1 VAWWG
6 ENSFVNDVFL
16 GYDDK
21 NGSRM
26 EGCNVKIALL
36 NRGDALS
43 TQVCEAFIAQAST
56 LGMTVDE
63 ASPDFVISVGG
74 DGTMLHA
81 FHKYIDRLEDISFV
95 GIHTGHLGF
104 YADWKVDEIGQ
115 MLQLM
120 KDIDLPSEE
129 KKKVKYPLVQVDVTV
144 DGVTTRHL
152 ALNECTLRGYGST
165 LVAKIDINDDLF
177 EMFRGDG
184 ICVSTPS
191 GSTAYSRS
199 LGGALLHPS
208 LEAIQIAEM
217 ASINNRVYRTISS
230 PVVLPKHH
238 HCDIYPRTDQ
248 ELSVTVDHLE
258 FRYPSVESIRF
269 QVADVKVRFARL
281 RPFPYWQ
288 RVREAFIGQDV
299 K

>member
-1 VAWWG
+1 
-6 ENSFVNDVFL
+6 
-16 GYDDK
+16 
-21 NGSRM
+21 
-26 EGCNVKIALL
+26 
-36 NRGDALS
+36 
-43 TQVCEAFIAQAST
+43 
-56 LGMTVDE
+56 
-63 ASPDFVISVGG
+63 
-74 DGTMLHA
+74 
-81 FHKYIDRLEDISFV
+81 
-95 GIHTGHLGF
+95 
-104 YADWKVDEIGQ
+104 
-115 MLQLM
+115 
-120 KDIDLPSEE
+120 
-129 KKKVKYPLVQVDVTV
+129 
-144 DGVTTRHL
+144 
-152 ALNECTLRGYGST
+152 
-165 LVAKIDINDDLF
+165 
-177 EMFRGDG
+177 MFRGDG

>member
-1 VAWWG
+1 MV
-6 ENSFVNDVFL
+6 S
-16 GYDDK
+16 
-21 NGSRM
+21 
-26 EGCNVKIALL
+26 
-36 NRGDALS
+36 RGDALS
-43 TQVCEAFIAQAST
+43 TKILETFTEQAT
-56 LGMTVDE
+56 ALGMVVEDE
-63 ASPDFVISVGG
+63 NPEFVISIGG

-81 FHKYIDRLEDISFV
+81 FHKYIDRLEDIAFI

-104 YADWKVDEIGQ
+104 YADWQVEEVP
-115 MLQLM
+115 QLLNLLL
-120 KDIDLPSEE
+120 DIHAPSEE

-144 DGVTTRHL
+144 EGVTTRHL

-165 LVAKIDINDDLF
+165 MVSEIHINDTLF

-191 GSTAYSRS
+191 GSTAYNRS

-217 ASINNRVYRTISS
+217 ASIDNRVFRTIGS

-238 HCDIYPRTDQ
+238 HCDIYPRANQ
-248 ELSVTVDHLE
+248 EMAVTIDHLH
-258 FRYPSVESIRF
+258 FRYTAVDSIRV
-269 QVADVKVRFARL
+269 QVAEVKVRFARL
-281 RPFPYWQ
+281 RPFPYWN
-288 RVREAFIGQDV
+288 RVREAFIGHDL